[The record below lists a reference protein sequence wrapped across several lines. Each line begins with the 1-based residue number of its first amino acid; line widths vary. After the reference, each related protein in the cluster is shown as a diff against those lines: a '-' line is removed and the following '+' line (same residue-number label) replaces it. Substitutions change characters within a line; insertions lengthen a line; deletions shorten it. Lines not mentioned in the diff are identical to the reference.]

1 MPSSAHP
8 NQPLPQRHLSFY
20 RFVPVEDPAREKREL
35 LPFCRALDLSGT
47 ILVASEGVNGMLS
60 GSRENLEELKREMK
74 RRFGEPLPFKE
85 GQSDPR
91 QAFSR
96 LLVKVKKELV
106 PVGDPSL
113 RPALRTAPRL
123 SPAELKELLEAGRQ
137 DLVLLDTRN
146 AYEVEVG
153 SFRGAEHLGLECSRD
168 FAALAEAK
176 LDAWRGKTVVTFC
189 TGGIRCEKASAWL
202 MERGLERVYQLDGGI
217 LRYFE
222 EAGSVGEVPHF
233 DGSCFVFDWRLAVN
247 GALEPVPRSKDP
259 HASFGRHKTQPLT
272 AAEHISPAPHSAG

>member
-1 MPSSAHP
+1 MQSSVPP
-8 NQPLPQRHLSFY
+8 NPPEPQLHLSFY

-35 LPFCRALDLSGT
+35 LPFCRALGLSGT

-60 GSRENLEELKREMK
+60 GSQESLEELKREMR
-74 RRFGEPLPFKE
+74 RRFGEPLPFKV

-123 SPAELKELLEAGRQ
+123 SPSELKALLESGRQ

-153 SFRGAEHLGLECSRD
+153 SFRGAEHLDLECSRD

-176 LDAWRGKTVVTFC
+176 LDTWRDKTVVTFC

-202 MERGLERVYQLDGGI
+202 MERGLERVFQLDGGI

-222 EAGSVGEVPHF
+222 ETASADEVPHF

-247 GALEPVPRSKDP
+247 GALEPVPRSADP
-259 HASFGRHKTQPLT
+259 LASFGRHKKRPRP
-272 AAEHISPAPHSAG
+272 AEEDISPEPHSAG